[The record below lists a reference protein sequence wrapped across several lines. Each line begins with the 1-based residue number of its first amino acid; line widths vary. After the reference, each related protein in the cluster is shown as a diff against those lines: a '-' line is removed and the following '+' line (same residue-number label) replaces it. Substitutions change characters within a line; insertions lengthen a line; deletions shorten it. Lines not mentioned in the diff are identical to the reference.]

1 MTTPLITTDKLTK
14 RFRCWNGR
22 RNDRYVTA
30 LNDCC
35 LQVQAGEI
43 FGLLG
48 PNGAGKTTLLR
59 LLLGFLKPTSGNA
72 QVDQKDCATQSI
84 DVRRRTAY
92 LPGDVRL
99 FRNMNGHRFLKFMA
113 QLRKNTATQRSQQL
127 ADQLKLDLS
136 RRVSNM
142 STGMKQKLA
151 LVGSLATDAPLIILD
166 EPTSN
171 LDPTIRQKVLEIA
184 LELQATGKT
193 ILFSSHVLSEVEAI
207 SNRVAI
213 LRDGQLV
220 HIQQMAELKQR
231 HRIQARL
238 TSPLP
243 ELPAQLQDA
252 VVIQHQSDQQV
263 VIEVSGDFA
272 SLLGWLAQADLAEM
286 EITPI
291 GLSTVYEQFHSTAT

>member
-151 LVGSLATDAPLIILD
+151 LVASLATDAPLIILD

>member
-72 QVDQKDCATQSI
+72 QVDQKDCTTQSI

-113 QLRKNTATQRSQQL
+113 QLRKNTATQRSHQL

-193 ILFSSHVLSEVEAI
+193 IVFSSHVLSEVEAI

-231 HRIQARL
+231 HRIEARV

-263 VIEVSGDFA
+263 VIEVSGDCA

-291 GLSTVYEQFHSTAT
+291 GLSTVYGQFHSTTT

>member
-1 MTTPLITTDKLTK
+1 
-14 RFRCWNGR
+14 
-22 RNDRYVTA
+22 
-30 LNDCC
+30 
-35 LQVQAGEI
+35 
-43 FGLLG
+43 
-48 PNGAGKTTLLR
+48 

-151 LVGSLATDAPLIILD
+151 LVASLATDAPLIILD

>member
-151 LVGSLATDAPLIILD
+151 LVASLATDAPLIILD

-193 ILFSSHVLSEVEAI
+193 NVFSSHVLSEVEAI

>member
-1 MTTPLITTDKLTK
+1 MPLVTTENLTK
-14 RFRCWNGR
+14 QFRSRSGR
-22 RNDRYVTA
+22 GQDQYFKA
-30 LNDCC
+30 LNDCS
-35 LQVQAGEI
+35 LQVREGEI

-59 LLLGFLKPTSGNA
+59 LLLGFLKPTSGSA
-72 QVDQKDCATQSI
+72 KIGQKDCSTQSI
-84 DVRRRTAY
+84 EVRQRVAY

-99 FRNMNGHRFLKFMA
+99 FRNMNGHRFLEFMSR
-113 QLRKNTATQRSQQL
+113 LRKNTHRDRCREL

-171 LDPTIRQKVLEIA
+171 LDPTIRQKILEIA
-184 LELQATGKT
+184 LQLQATGKT
-193 ILFSSHVLSEVEAI
+193 MIFSSHVLSEVEAI

-213 LRDGQLV
+213 LRSGQLV
-220 HIQQMAELKQR
+220 HTQPMSELKQR

-238 TSPLP
+238 AGRLP
-243 ELPAQLQDA
+243 DLPVSLQE
-252 VVIQHQSDQQV
+252 VVTIEQQPDQQV
-263 VIEVSGDFA
+263 MIEVSGDFA
-272 SLLGWLAQADLAEM
+272 CLLDWLSQAGLSNM
-286 EITPI
+286 EISPV
-291 GLSTVYEQFHSTAT
+291 GLSTVYDQFHATTT

>member
-1 MTTPLITTDKLTK
+1 
-14 RFRCWNGR
+14 
-22 RNDRYVTA
+22 
-30 LNDCC
+30 
-35 LQVQAGEI
+35 
-43 FGLLG
+43 
-48 PNGAGKTTLLR
+48 
-59 LLLGFLKPTSGNA
+59 
-72 QVDQKDCATQSI
+72 
-84 DVRRRTAY
+84 
-92 LPGDVRL
+92 
-99 FRNMNGHRFLKFMA
+99 
-113 QLRKNTATQRSQQL
+113 
-127 ADQLKLDLS
+127 
-136 RRVSNM
+136 
-142 STGMKQKLA
+142 MKQKLA

-171 LDPTIRQKVLEIA
+171 LDPTIRQKVLEIV

-193 ILFSSHVLSEVEAI
+193 IVFSSHVLSEVEAI

-231 HRIQARL
+231 HRIQARV

-252 VVIQHQSDQQV
+252 VDIQQQSDQQV

-272 SLLGWLAQADLAEM
+272 SLLSWLAQANLAEM

-291 GLSTVYEQFHSTAT
+291 GLSTVYGKFHSTTT

>member
-113 QLRKNTATQRSQQL
+113 QLRKNTAAQRSHQL

-151 LVGSLATDAPLIILD
+151 LVASLATDAPLIILD

>member
-1 MTTPLITTDKLTK
+1 MTTPLVTTDKLTK

-22 RNDRYVTA
+22 GHDRYVTA
-30 LNDCC
+30 LNDCS

-59 LLLGFLKPTSGNA
+59 LLLGFLKPTSGKA
-72 QVDQKDCATQSI
+72 QVDQKDCTSESI
-84 DVRRRTAY
+84 DVRRRIAY

-99 FRNMNGHRFLKFMA
+99 FRNMNGHRFLNFMSE
-113 QLRKNTATQRSQQL
+113 LRKNTHRERSQQL

-184 LELQATGKT
+184 SQLQATGKT
-193 ILFSSHVLSEVEAI
+193 IVFSSHVLSEVEAI

-213 LRDGQLV
+213 LRAGQLV
-220 HIQQMAELKQR
+220 HIQPMSELKQR

-243 ELPAQLQDA
+243 ELPVSLQEA
-252 VVIQHQSDQQV
+252 VSIQQQPDQRV
-263 VIEVSGDFA
+263 VIEVSGDF
-272 SLLGWLAQADLAEM
+272 SNLLDWLAQASLSEM
-286 EITPI
+286 EISPI
-291 GLSTVYEQFHSTAT
+291 GLSTVYEQFHSTTT

>member
-14 RFRCWNGR
+14 RFRSWNGR
-22 RNDRYVTA
+22 GHDRYVTA
-30 LNDCC
+30 LKDCS
-35 LQVQAGEI
+35 LEVQAGEI

-59 LLLGFLKPTSGNA
+59 LLMGFLKPSSGKA
-72 QVDQKDCATQSI
+72 LVDQKDCTSESI
-84 DVRRRTAY
+84 EVRRRIAY

-99 FRNMNGHRFLKFMA
+99 FRNMNGHRFLKFMSE
-113 QLRKNTATQRSQQL
+113 LRSNTHRERSQQL

-151 LVGSLATDAPLIILD
+151 LVGALATDAPLIILD

-184 LELQATGKT
+184 AQLQAAGKT
-193 ILFSSHVLSEVEAI
+193 IVFSSHVLSEVEAI

-213 LRDGQLV
+213 LRGGQLV
-220 HIQQMAELKQR
+220 HIQPMSDLKKR

-238 TSPLP
+238 NSPLP
-243 ELPAQLQDA
+243 ELPAELQES
-252 VVIQHQSDQQV
+252 VSIHQQPDQRV
-263 VIEVSGDFA
+263 VIEVSGDF
-272 SLLGWLAQADLAEM
+272 SNLLNWLAQASLSEM
-286 EITPI
+286 EISPV
-291 GLSTVYEQFHSTAT
+291 GLSTVYDQFHNTAI